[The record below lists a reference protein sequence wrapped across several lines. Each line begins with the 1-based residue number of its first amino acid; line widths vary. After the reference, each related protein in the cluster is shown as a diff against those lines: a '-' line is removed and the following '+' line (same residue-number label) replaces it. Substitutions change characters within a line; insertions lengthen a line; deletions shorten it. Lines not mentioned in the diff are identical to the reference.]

1 MKNIAELINTGMIK
15 HQHVHEKT
23 SGADEVAN
31 VFNLFCEQLII
42 VFPASSAVLKD
53 EKSKKI
59 FKQQWLQAFKEN
71 GITKLEYLR
80 AGLKV
85 ARAQNTDFLPS
96 TGKFIAWCEQ
106 GLIERYGLPS
116 STDLANMAL
125 KYSAAR
131 GFDDFHEFRFGT
143 DANYWLIIDLY
154 QAMRDENLG
163 RQKLIERADKLIAD
177 LAKKLMNGYVIP
189 SPTKSLPK
197 TVKAKPLTRDQQLS
211 KIDEIKRKFGFNYA
225 SQQATTAS

>member
-53 EKSKKI
+53 ENSRKT

-96 TGKFIAWCEQ
+96 TGKFIAWCKQGISEQ
-106 GLIERYGLPS
+106 IGLPTPEELIRMLMDFS
-116 STDLANMAL
+116 AQKGIIEAEDYPFPNDACYWLVTDLMYESRERNLSKKDLLDQARIAL
-125 KYSAAR
+125 FDMTKKILDGYKVPKPVKRISSAPV
-131 GFDDFHEFRFGT
+131 GVT
-143 DANYWLIIDLY
+143 
-154 QAMRDENLG
+154 
-163 RQKLIERADKLIAD
+163 
-177 LAKKLMNGYVIP
+177 
-189 SPTKSLPK
+189 
-197 TVKAKPLTRDQQLS
+197 LTREQSLNRIQ
-211 KIDEIKRKFGFNYA
+211 EIKRKFMIGQSDA
-225 SQQATTAS
+225 KAVS

>member
-15 HQHVHEKT
+15 HQRVHQKT

-53 EKSKKI
+53 ENSRKT

-96 TGKFIAWCEQ
+96 TGKFIAWCKQGIAEQ
-106 GLIERYGLPS
+106 VGLPAPEELIRILMDFS
-116 STDLANMAL
+116 AQRGIIEAEDYPFPNNACYWLVTDLM
-125 KYSAAR
+125 YESR
-131 GFDDFHEFRFGT
+131 
-143 DANYWLIIDLY
+143 
-154 QAMRDENLG
+154 
-163 RQKLIERADKLIAD
+163 ER
-177 LAKKLMNGYVIP
+177 N
-189 SPTKSLPK
+189 
-197 TVKAKPLTRDQQLS
+197 LS
-211 KIDEIKRKFGFNYA
+211 KKDLLEQARIALLDMTKKILDGYEVPKPVKRISSAPVGVTLTHEQSLSKLRAIKRKFKIGYVDEK
-225 SQQATTAS
+225 TAS